1 MAIYAA
7 GSDLYTTII
16 AIIQT
21 LPLAPFVL
29 VLLIVAMVAFYA
41 TSFDSIALV
50 DPAAHG
56 ACIFRQLHGKPTE
69 CLHHCSVS
77 GSVRDPADHRQLLKG
92 RVGLPEIIK

>member
-50 DPAAHG
+50 ASSYTY
-56 ACIFRQLHGKPTE
+56 RQTPVTR
-69 CLHHCSVS
+69 S
-77 GSVRDPADHRQLLKG
+77 RTMQ
-92 RVGLPEIIK
+92 